1 MGAGVVARLLVL
13 IQGKDV
19 AASRYRIL
27 QYIPYLEENGFRCE
41 VMEFPSTV
49 KEYLKLYRIL
59 PLFDS
64 VFVQRKRFHFPFL
77 MLFRSRA
84 KRVVYDLDDAVM
96 YKNTLADSPYSK
108 TRQRRFA
115 TMVRLCD
122 CVIAGNSFLKEKAQE
137 YNLSVEVIPSSIP
150 NEKYRLKDYSVRSDV
165 VTIGWIGDH
174 GSIHYLM
181 RIKGVLESIGR
192 KYPGR
197 VKLRIICDTFFDLEH
212 LPVEKVQWSEAGEVG
227 QLQGIDIG
235 IMPLSDDP
243 WSWGKCG
250 LKILQYFGVGVPAVC
265 TPVGVNRDVV
275 KQGVTGY
282 WAMTEQEW
290 VDKLSLLIEDAD
302 LRKAMGLKG
311 RQVLDQGYTRE
322 VNAPRILDI
331 IRCDSRSHTGQ
342 GQEGY

>member
-1 MGAGVVARLLVL
+1 MSKVLVL
-13 IQGKDV
+13 IQGREV

-27 QYIPYLEENGFRCE
+27 QYIPYLEEHGLECE
-41 VMEFPSTV
+41 VMDFPDSFGQ
-49 KEYLKLYRIL
+49 YMFLARIL
-59 PLFDS
+59 PSFDC

-77 MLFRSRA
+77 RLFRQRA
-84 KRVVYDLDDAVM
+84 RKVVYDLDDAVM
-96 YKNTLADSPYSK
+96 FKNTLADSPHSK

-115 TMVRLCD
+115 NMVRLCD
-122 CVIAGNSFLKEKAQE
+122 RVIAGNSFLKEKASA
-137 YNLSVEVIPSSIP
+137 YNPCVEVIPSSIP
-150 NEKYRLKDYSVRSDV
+150 SEKYRLRDYSGNSDM

-174 GSIHYLM
+174 GSIHYLL

-192 KYPGR
+192 KYRGR

-212 LPVEKVQWSEAGEVG
+212 LPVEKLQWSEAGEVSD
-227 QLQGIDIG
+227 LQGIDIG
-235 IMPLSDDP
+235 VMPLTDDP

-275 KQGVTGY
+275 TQGVTGY

-290 VDKLSLLIEDAD
+290 VDKLSLLIEDAGS
-302 LRKAMGLKG
+302 RKAMGLNG
-311 RQVLDQGYTRE
+311 RQVLDEGYTRE

-331 IRCDSRSHTGQ
+331 IRCKSVSRTGERLEWQ
-342 GQEGY
+342 G